1 MTTPS
6 FPALQRALGAVV
18 RRTSVP
24 RVHQRVA
31 TRAGVDI
38 EQVEAI
44 VLSRIVDAGEIRVSD
59 LAQWLGVVCSTA
71 SRHVAHLASRGLV
84 ERQPDAADG
93 RAVIVSP
100 TAAGR
105 ALLARLR
112 AAHSALLEESLTGWT
127 DSEVQQLTAA
137 LARFAD
143 DLEDLV
149 RPDGDRVR

>member
-1 MTTPS
+1 
-6 FPALQRALGAVV
+6 
-18 RRTSVP
+18 VP
-24 RVHQRVA
+24 RVHQRVTA
-31 TRAGVDI
+31 RAGVDI

-84 ERQPDAADG
+84 ERRADDADG
-93 RAVIVSP
+93 RAVIVTP

-112 AAHSALLEESLTGWT
+112 AAHTALLEECLNDWT
-127 DSEVQQLTAA
+127 ESEVRDLTAA
-137 LARFAD
+137 LARFAG
-143 DLEDLV
+143 DLDDLV
-149 RPDGDRVR
+149 RPDTDRVR